1 MKSTYKNLFRIAI
14 VAITAVLFCS
24 SSCEKPGE
32 DTNVN
37 NRDANPYSE
46 TRNESLSML
55 GFSWNGARYIQY
67 TKIHLMSTEPYIGWN
82 SVEIDKEDFI
92 IIHSPF
98 MTSLGRV
105 DIHIPE
111 IWLFFPYQ
119 DIALNEK
126 YTTSKYSSF
135 ACFTSNSPFVINGK
149 ECNSVCVP
157 LTITV
162 EYSKI
167 GSRIQGKFIAEG
179 GSLEKKKRKTIS
191 IVFDDGVFN
200 LSNTKG
206 LAKSYTLEKWL
217 KEIEQAKQ
225 SYR

>member
-1 MKSTYKNLFRIAI
+1 MKSTYKFVFRIAI
-14 VAITAVLFCS
+14 IAITAVLFCS

-179 GSLEKKKRKTIS
+179 GSLETSDGKTIS